1 MLRNKADARRCSY
14 FELGLPVLSWL
25 WFDSNANNIHTIIC
39 AIWLVID
46 VSIYP
51 KYCAKTWNWVQNVAK
66 LSMTDSYAHACTHDR
81 IQKPVAEGF
90 YWKYCLTRRS
100 LFGWQQKADRLNLIS
115 CATNIFLSLP
125 LFKKSPGLHHLLEIS
140 KYVIVVT
147 GIHHGRRKDLAFY
160 LLIVSFPRHL
170 CLVEFGRPV
179 RM

>member
-125 LFKKSPGLHHLLEIS
+125 LFKKSPGLHHLLEICHRCYWYWS
-140 KYVIVVT
+140 
-147 GIHHGRRKDLAFY
+147 R
-160 LLIVSFPRHL
+160 SS
-170 CLVEFGRPV
+170 
-179 RM
+179 